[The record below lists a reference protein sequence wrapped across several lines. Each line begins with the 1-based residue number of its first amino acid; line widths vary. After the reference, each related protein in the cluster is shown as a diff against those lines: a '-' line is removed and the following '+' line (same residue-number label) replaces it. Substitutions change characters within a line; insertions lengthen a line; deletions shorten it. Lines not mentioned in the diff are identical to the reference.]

1 MARQHAHDKST
12 AAEIR
17 AGAAMTREKLTLF
30 DTTLRDG
37 AQMAGVDFSLAD
49 KRHIAALLDGLGVDY
64 IEGGYPGANPLDT
77 EFFAQRPK
85 LETARFAAFGMT
97 KRAGRSAANDPG
109 LASLLKADADVVTF
123 VAKAWDYQVHV
134 ALGCTLEENLENIS
148 QSVEAARAKGREVIV
163 DCEHFFDGFKANRE
177 YALQVA
183 KTAHAAGARW
193 IVLCDTNGGTLPH
206 EIEPIVAEVAKHVPG
221 SHIGIHAHDDT
232 GNAVANSLAAVR
244 AGARHIQGTL
254 NGLGERCGNA
264 NLVSLI
270 PTLLL
275 KSDFADRFE
284 ISVQPEKLATL
295 TKVSHTLDEL
305 LNRAPNRHAPY
316 VGASAFATKA
326 GIHASAVMKE
336 PKTYEHIL
344 PESVGNKRRLL
355 VSDQAG
361 KSNILAELERIG
373 VNLDKGDPRVLRL
386 LDEVKQKEALGYA
399 YEGADASFEL
409 LACRMLGE
417 VPDYFDVERF
427 RVDVE
432 RRHNAQ
438 GDLVSVS
445 EAVVKVRIDGETLI
459 SAAEGE
465 GPVNA
470 LDLALR
476 KDLGKYQRFIED
488 LELLDYRV
496 RVFQGGTDAVT
507 RVLIEF
513 GEATGGRWSTVGVS
527 ANIIDAS
534 FQALVDA
541 IVYKLIKAGA
551 A

>member
-1 MARQHAHDKST
+1 MS
-12 AAEIR
+12 
-17 AGAAMTREKLTLF
+17 RERITLF

-37 AQMAGVDFSLAD
+37 AQTTGVDFSLED
-49 KRHIAALLDGLGVDY
+49 KRQIAAMLDELGLDY
-64 IEGGYPGANPLDT
+64 VEGGYPGANPLDT
-77 EFFAQRPK
+77 EFFRKKP
-85 LETARFAAFGMT
+85 TTNARFAAFGMT
-97 KRAGRSAANDPG
+97 KRAGRSASNDPG
-109 LASLLKADADVVTF
+109 IAGLLEAQADTITF
-123 VAKAWDYQVHV
+123 VAKTWDYHVHV
-134 ALGCTLEENLENIS
+134 ALGCSLDENLDSIADS
-148 QSVEAARAKGREVIV
+148 IKYVRQHGREAIL
-163 DCEHFFDGFKANRE
+163 DCEHFFDGYKANQD
-177 YALQVA
+177 YALQCVR
-183 KTAHAAGARW
+183 TAHEAGARW

-206 EIEPIVAEVAKHVPG
+206 EIERIVGEVVKVVPG
-221 SHIGIHAHDDT
+221 SHVGIHAHNDT
-232 GNAVANSLAAVR
+232 ENAVANSLAAVR

-264 NLVSLI
+264 NLTSLI

-275 KSDFADRFE
+275 KSDYADRFE
-284 ISVQPEKLATL
+284 IGVAREKLASI
-295 TKVSHTLDEL
+295 TKLSHTLDEL

-326 GIHASAVMKE
+326 GIHASAVLKD
-336 PKTYEHIL
+336 PRTYEHVD
-344 PESVGNKRRLL
+344 PASVGNTRRVL

-373 VNLDKGDPRVLRL
+373 VQVAKNDPRLNRL
-386 LDEVKQKEALGYA
+386 LEEVKEKESLGYA

-409 LACRMLGE
+409 LARRILGE
-417 VPDYFDVERF
+417 VPQYFEVERF

-432 RRHNAQ
+432 RRHNAN
-438 GDLVSVS
+438 GELSTIS
-445 EAVVKVRIDGETLI
+445 EAIVKVIVDGEELI
-459 SAAEGE
+459 SAAEGN

-476 KDLGKYQRFIED
+476 KDLGKYQSSIAG

-513 GEATGGRWSTVGVS
+513 GDEEGARWTTVGVS

-534 FQALVDA
+534 FQALTDS
-541 IVYKLIKAGA
+541 IVYKLMKTGA
-551 A
+551 